1 MKLVDLNLEGEVL
14 AVFTGLEKI
23 TIDTNVVTGLVHEIY
38 EDENDGPSG
47 SKLNAAKQT
56 YIYEDSNE

>member
-23 TIDTNVVTGLVHEIY
+23 TIDTNAITGLVHEIY
-38 EDENDGPSG
+38 EAEAEGPVKG
-47 SKLNAAKQT
+47 KLNKD
-56 YIYEDSNE
+56 DSSATKEGK